1 MQAQTNPAIGMD
13 VIRDMMM
20 GKDPQPV
27 FDNLYRNSPE
37 FRQLA
42 DSVSG
47 MTPEQA
53 FQANGR
59 DFNRDMGNL
68 MQMLGLGNR

>member
-1 MQAQTNPAIGMD
+1 MPQGSNPAIGMD
-13 VIRDMMM
+13 VIRDMLM

-27 FDNLYRNSPE
+27 YDEFYRKYPE
-37 FRQLA
+37 FRQLV
-42 DSVSG
+42 DSTSG
-47 MTPEQA
+47 MTPQQA

-59 DFNRDMGNL
+59 DFDRDVGQL

>member
-1 MQAQTNPAIGMD
+1 
-13 VIRDMMM
+13 M
-20 GKDPQPV
+20 GKDPQPI
-27 FDNLYRNSPE
+27 FNNLYNQSPE

-59 DFNRDMGNL
+59 NFNDDMGNL
-68 MQMLGLGNR
+68 MQMLGMR